1 MYSKTLKTVS
11 GYMYGDGVDVEDLYK
26 HIACVEALTIKFT

>member
-1 MYSKTLKTVS
+1 MYSKALKAGS

-26 HIACVEALTIKFT
+26 RIACVEALTIKFR